1 MVARIIAPNTIIPST
16 HPVILSTHS
25 VILSEAKDLSQHHVI
40 IIVFP
45 FLKPSSLLR
54 RALLKEAVP
63 FLE

>member
-1 MVARIIAPNTIIPST
+1 MVARIIAPNTI
-16 HPVILSTHS
+16 ILSTHS